1 MLLFLSFFDLEGFLH
16 TSGVTMPATDYQGSS
31 AAAPFASLGR
41 SILSLRRD
49 QTHPVDGGDNVSGHD
64 RELDAFQ
71 RHVAD
76 LFHKLSARDDLLSIA
91 WTRCLLDSFLICLE
105 EFRAV
110 LFVRR
115 CSGPRPAVDRLI
127 ADFFDRAVKAL
138 DVCNAIRDGVEQVR
152 QWGKLVEIAAIA
164 LGKDQKV
171 LGEGQLRRAKKAVTD
186 LTLTMLD
193 EKDTGSSMFTH
204 RNRSFGRAGHN
215 SGKDHHYQGTGHCR
229 SLSWSVSRSWSA
241 ARQLQAI
248 GNNLNAPRGHEV
260 LATNG
265 LSVFVYT
272 MNNVLLFVMWALV
285 AAIPCHD
292 RGLNVHFSIPRSFVW
307 AAPISLLHE
316 RITEESKRKDKRNSS
331 GLLKEMTQIEKS
343 GRHLLELL
351 DVIQF
356 PMVEEKEMEVRQEA
370 EELAQ
375 VCDAIKQGLN
385 PMEKQVREVFHRIVR
400 SRTDGLECSVI
411 HS

>member
-1 MLLFLSFFDLEGFLH
+1 
-16 TSGVTMPATDYQGSS
+16 MPATDYQGSS

-49 QTHPVDGGDNVSGHD
+49 QAHPVDGNDNISGPD

-76 LFHKLSARDDLLSIA
+76 LFQELSAGEDFLSIA
-91 WTRCLLDSFLICLE
+91 WTRRLLDTFLICLE

-110 LFVRR
+110 LFCRR
-115 CSGPRPAVDRLI
+115 SAGPRPQVDRLV

-138 DVCNAIRDGVEQVR
+138 DVCNAIRDGIEQVR
-152 QWGKLVEIAAIA
+152 QWGKHLEIVSIA

-171 LGEGQLRRAKKAVTD
+171 LGEGQLRRSKKALTD

-193 EKDTGSSMFTH
+193 EKDAGSSVFTH
-204 RNRSFGRAGHN
+204 RNRSFGRAGHT
-215 SGKDHHYQGTGHCR
+215 SGKDHHHQGTGHSR

-248 GNNLNAPRGHEV
+248 GNNLTAPRGHEV
-260 LATNG
+260 LSTNG
-265 LSVFVYT
+265 FAVFVYT
-272 MNNVLLFVMWALV
+272 MNTVLLFVMWALV

-307 AAPISLLHE
+307 AAPISSLHE
-316 RITEESKRKDKRNSS
+316 RITEESKKKDKRNSS
-331 GLLKEMTQIEKS
+331 GLLKEINQIDKC

-356 PMVEEKEMEVRQEA
+356 PMAEEKEVEMRQDA

-375 VCDAIKQGLN
+375 VCDAIKHGLN
-385 PMEKQVREVFHRIVR
+385 PMERQVREVFHRIVR
-400 SRTDGLECSVI
+400 SRTDGLDCSAMQ
-411 HS
+411 S